1 MFFSTG
7 ALVAVTFE
15 VHAICKDPIVFLSGT
30 KDQLRTAVG
39 LGLTAITELITTAV
53 LLRKLSSSN
62 TYFKKT
68 QSLLLRLML
77 WVATR
82 CLFVTVNQIILLV
95 VYITQM
101 QSLNWMP
108 LLMLEPKL
116 HVITIVAILNSRTP
130 QPTESKTNNMPMS
143 SALNFRRPFHSRMNT
158 SLVDRSHSTKPQSM
172 HFAIPDAQTGEYG
185 DVLDIHPRRA
195 SQISQKDFASIEVTV
210 IPSKSPYENDT
221 PRIVQLQ
228 GDTNRRDVSVHGRR
242 TLERTL

>member
-1 MFFSTG
+1 MLF
-7 ALVAVTFE
+7 A
-15 VHAICKDPIVFLSGT
+15 
-30 KDQLRTAVG
+30 RTQSSSY
-39 LGLTAITELITTAV
+39 LEQRITV

-158 SLVDRSHSTKPQSM
+158 SLVDRSHSTKPQFM
-172 HFAIPDAQTGEYG
+172 HFAIPDAVSIG
-185 DVLDIHPRRA
+185 
-195 SQISQKDFASIEVTV
+195 ISRSSHSLMVC
-210 IPSKSPYENDT
+210 
-221 PRIVQLQ
+221 
-228 GDTNRRDVSVHGRR
+228 
-242 TLERTL
+242 